1 MKPYSPLSQGEEHDS
16 RLAVEAGLEPK
27 PVALLACL
35 LKSTIA
41 FHACFLTLGRV
52 ALKLPRDYSL
62 TCAVQILIWDP
73 GLFAL

>member
-16 RLAVEAGLEPK
+16 QLAEEAGLEPK

-52 ALKLPRDYSL
+52 ALKLPRDCSL
-62 TCAVQILIWDP
+62 TCAVQILIWGP